1 MLLEQIC
8 PEHRCIWVDPE
19 LEGKMQSLAKVTGK
33 NKPFSLKQAG
43 SVLLLLTWI
52 LLLSGAGYAGQNVRP
67 PVWEGKFYPDHPAEL
82 QKSIREFIP
91 EQEKIKQDIPQNKSL
106 RALIL
111 PHAGYPYSGPTAAH
125 SCPVLD
131 NHTFSKVVIMG
142 PDHRVGFKNA
152 SISDT
157 EYYKTPLGKV
167 KLHHLSRQLLQKH
180 SLYNYIAASD
190 RKEHSVEVILP
201 FLQHTLQ
208 DFSIIPIV
216 TASGEPDDY
225 IRTLDPVLDQST
237 LLIASSDLSHYL
249 PYSRAQK
256 RDRNTLE
263 MIKNLDTE
271 KIKNSKNRAC
281 GKLPISVI
289 LEMAKDKDWE
299 PVVLDYSNSGDTAGP
314 KDKVVGYSAVAFF
327 QNSSTEKAADN
338 KNTSFLTREQGKALL
353 RLARRSIQKELDSVE
368 VEPLP
373 ERLQKVLQSRK
384 LQKNRGTFVTLNQD
398 SSLRGCMGNIS
409 AGNSILEGIE
419 QNAVKAAF
427 RDPRFPELSA
437 AELPKTR
444 IKISILSKPKP
455 LDYNS
460 PKQLLQ
466 RLQKEKP
473 GVILQKGYS
482 RATYLPQVWEKLPDP
497 QTFLTRLCQK
507 AGLSKQAWKEEDIG
521 ILTYRAQYFE
531 E

>member
-1 MLLEQIC
+1 MQLLAI
-8 PEHRCIWVDPE
+8 
-19 LEGKMQSLAKVTGK
+19 VTGK
-33 NKPFSLKQAG
+33 NKPFNRKYTCF
-43 SVLLLLTWI
+43 VLLLLTWI
-52 LLLSGAGYAGQNVRP
+52 LLLSGLGYAGENVRP
-67 PVWEGKFYPDHPAEL
+67 PVWAGKFYPDNPADLEET
-82 QKSIREFIP
+82 IREVVP
-91 EQEKIKQDIPQNKSL
+91 EPEKIEHDIPQNKRL

-125 SCPVLD
+125 SCPVLK
-131 NHTFSKVVIMG
+131 NQTFSKVVIMG

-152 SISDT
+152 SISDA
-157 EYYKTPLGKV
+157 EFYKTPLGKV
-167 KLHHLSRQLLQKH
+167 RLHPLAQQLLQRH
-180 SLYNYIAASD
+180 SLYNSIPASD

-208 DFSIIPIV
+208 DFSFIPIV
-216 TASGEPDDY
+216 AASGKPKDY
-225 IRTLDPVLDQST
+225 IRTLDPVLDNST

-249 PYSRAQK
+249 PYSRAKK
-256 RDRNTLE
+256 RDRHTLE
-263 MIKNLDTE
+263 MIKNLNTE
-271 KIKNSKNRAC
+271 KIKNSRNRAC
-281 GKLPISVI
+281 GKLPISII
-289 LEMAKDKDWE
+289 LEIAKEKDWE
-299 PVVLDYSNSGDTAGP
+299 PLVLDYCNSGDTAGT
-314 KDKVVGYSAVAFF
+314 KGKVVGYSAVAFF
-327 QNSSTEKAADN
+327 QNSSSEKAGDN

-353 RLARRSIQKELDSVE
+353 RLARQSIQKELDSVE
-368 VEPLP
+368 VGPLP
-373 ERLQKVLQSRK
+373 ERLQKTLQSQN

-398 SSLRGCMGNIS
+398 SGLRGCMGNIS
-409 AGNSILEGIE
+409 AESSIVEGIE

-427 RDPRFPELSA
+427 RDPRFPALSA
-437 AELPKTR
+437 GELPKTH

-466 RLQKEKP
+466 RLQEENP

-482 RATYLPQVWEKLPDP
+482 RATYLPQVWEKLPEP